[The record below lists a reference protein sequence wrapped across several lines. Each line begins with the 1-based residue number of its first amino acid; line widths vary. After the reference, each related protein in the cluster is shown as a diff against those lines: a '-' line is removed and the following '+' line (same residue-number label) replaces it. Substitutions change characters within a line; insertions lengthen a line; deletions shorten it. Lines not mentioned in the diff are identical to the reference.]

1 MSAINPYYRPPEEL
15 KRPPTYFEL
24 FGDISPEEKARNQ
37 ERVDYLSSRTDLN
50 FYLSPEEVSQL
61 QQDLSNNVY
70 NDELY
75 KEYDKRVTYG
85 RTIAGVMG
93 EDYNYLSSNFTE
105 AKQKA
110 DQVYMQS
117 LQNDLSKAESP
128 EEREKIQS
136 YIDKGPLDFDN
147 ETLKEVRDANLNKAY
162 SEDKFLRTALNAQAM
177 VMGDFLQRN
186 DIPISQRLDI
196 SYEDQQ
202 AAGRGALQYLNT
214 GTLAHMLPI
223 SSADANAGLYSV
235 NFEYDEQPLEMGSS
249 RSGGGELGT
258 YSMYTAIPQVTA
270 HDNKPWLSP
279 FQDVMD
285 VLSVIYPPLAPVFQ
299 GVSNLAETEDLEES
313 IKTAGK
319 VYVGGELVKGVT
331 EGIGSKLSESSVEIP
346 TGEVDASTGAT
357 QTTTLGEAFSNLPEP
372 VQNITT
378 NTIGGVIGGQNPEEA
393 LAGAV
398 KGELTNVAVDSAIEG
413 LDINEDKLVADV
425 KETLGLDPDF
435 ELPAPIQNIVND
447 TTDAWVAG
455 DSASDAFDSSVES
468 EIEDYVGGVAED
480 VVKEGAGIL
489 ADALPDVDFETPQII
504 KDIGDT
510 AVDLLEGPVEL
521 IGNVLEPVGEVVE
534 AGADVVQQVTEPVVD
549 LIDEGLDYVGEE
561 YVDPA
566 LQTLDEALPHG
577 ETPEGPDV
585 DGPDVDVDVELA
597 MPERTPTENL
607 FGDEI
612 GKIYRTP
619 IETYRPAFSQQEIQG
634 MLSQRF
640 RG

>member
-1 MSAINPYYRPPEEL
+1 MSYRPPEEL

-24 FGDISPEEKARNQ
+24 FGDISPEEKAKNQ
-37 ERVDYLSSRTDLN
+37 KRIDYLSSRTDLD

-61 QQDLSNNVY
+61 QQDLSNNIY

-136 YIDKGPLDFDN
+136 YIDRGPLVFDN
-147 ETLKEVRDANLNKAY
+147 KTLKEVRDANLNKGY

-186 DIPISQRLDI
+186 NIPVSQRLDI
-196 SYEDQQ
+196 SYEDQK
-202 AAGRGALQYLNT
+202 AAGRTNVQHLNT
-214 GTLAHMLPI
+214 GTLAHMLPE
-223 SSADANAGLYSV
+223 SNADAKAGMYSV
-235 NFEYDEQPLEMGSS
+235 NFEYDEQPLEMGSV
-249 RSGGGELGT
+249 RSGDGELGT

-270 HDNKPWLSP
+270 HDDKPWLSP
-279 FQDVMD
+279 FQDVLD

-299 GVSNLAETEDLEES
+299 GVSNLAETEDLDEAL
-313 IKTAGK
+313 KTAGT
-319 VYVGGELVKGVT
+319 VYVGSELVKGVT
-331 EGIGSKLSESSVEIP
+331 DKIDGKLSESGVEIP
-346 TGEVDASTGAT
+346 TGEVDATTGAA
-357 QTTTLGEAFSNLPEP
+357 QTTTLGEVFSDLPEP
-372 VQNITT
+372 VKNITT
-378 NTIGGVIGGQNPEEA
+378 KTLGGVISGQDPKEA
-393 LAGAV
+393 LTGAV

-413 LDINEDKLVADV
+413 LDIDEDKLVADV
-425 KETLGLDPDF
+425 KESLGFDPDY
-435 ELPAPIQNIVND
+435 ELPEPIQNIVND
-447 TTDAWVAG
+447 TTDAWVSG

-468 EIEDYVGGVAED
+468 EIKDYVGGVAED
-480 VVKEGAGIL
+480 VVKEGAGVL
-489 ADALPDVDFETPQII
+489 ADALPDIDFETPQII

-521 IGNVLEPVGEVVE
+521 IGDVFEPIGEVVE
-534 AGADVVQQVTEPVVD
+534 TGADVVQQVTEPVVD
-549 LIDEGLDYVGEE
+549 LIDEGLDYVGTE

-566 LQTLDEALPHG
+566 LQAIDKVLPHG
-577 ETPEGPDV
+577 TTPELPEGPDV
-585 DGPDVDVDVELA
+585 DVDLPSPDINYEQPKSQVAGLFDKEL
-597 MPERTPTENL
+597 
-607 FGDEI
+607 
-612 GKIYRTP
+612 GKIYKHDI
-619 IETYRPAFSQQEIQG
+619 IELPKLFSDERIQG
-634 MLSQRF
+634 MLSRKY
-640 RG
+640 RI

>member
-1 MSAINPYYRPPEEL
+1 MSYRPPEEL

-24 FGDISPEEKARNQ
+24 FGDISPEEKAKNQ
-37 ERVDYLSSRTDLN
+37 KRIDYLSSRTDLD

-61 QQDLSNNVY
+61 QQDLSNNIY

-136 YIDKGPLDFDN
+136 YIDRGPLVFDN
-147 ETLKEVRDANLNKAY
+147 KTLKEVRDANLNKGY

-186 DIPISQRLDI
+186 NIPVSQRLDI
-196 SYEDQQ
+196 SYEDQK
-202 AAGRGALQYLNT
+202 AAGRTNVQHLNT
-214 GTLAHMLPI
+214 GTLAHMLPE
-223 SSADANAGLYSV
+223 SNADAKAGMYSV
-235 NFEYDEQPLEMGSS
+235 NFEYDEQPLEMGSV
-249 RSGGGELGT
+249 RSGDGELGT

-270 HDNKPWLSP
+270 HDDKPWLSP
-279 FQDVMD
+279 FQDVLD

-299 GVSNLAETEDLEES
+299 GVSNLAETEDLDEAL
-313 IKTAGK
+313 KTAGT
-319 VYVGGELVKGVT
+319 VYVGSELVKGVT
-331 EGIGSKLSESSVEIP
+331 DKIDGKLSESGVEIP
-346 TGEVDASTGAT
+346 TGEVDATTGAA
-357 QTTTLGEAFSNLPEP
+357 QTTTLGEVFSDLPEP
-372 VQNITT
+372 VKNITT
-378 NTIGGVIGGQNPEEA
+378 KTLGGVISGQDPKEA
-393 LAGAV
+393 LTGAV

-413 LDINEDKLVADV
+413 LDIDEDKLVADV
-425 KETLGLDPDF
+425 KESLGFDPDY
-435 ELPAPIQNIVND
+435 ELPEPIQNIVND
-447 TTDAWVAG
+447 TTDAWVSG

-468 EIEDYVGGVAED
+468 EIKDYVGGVAED
-480 VVKEGAGIL
+480 VVKEGAGVL
-489 ADALPDVDFETPQII
+489 ADALPDIDFETPQII

-521 IGNVLEPVGEVVE
+521 IGDVFEPIGEVVE
-534 AGADVVQQVTEPVVD
+534 TGADVVQQVTEPVTN
-549 LIDEGLDYVGEE
+549 LIEEGLDYVGTE

-566 LQTLDEALPHG
+566 LQAIDKVLPHG
-577 ETPEGPDV
+577 TTPELPEGPDV
-585 DGPDVDVDVELA
+585 DVDLPSPDINYEQPKSQVAGLFDKEL
-597 MPERTPTENL
+597 
-607 FGDEI
+607 
-612 GKIYRTP
+612 GKIYKHDI
-619 IETYRPAFSQQEIQG
+619 IELPKLFSDERIQG
-634 MLSQRF
+634 MLSRKY
-640 RG
+640 RI

>member
-1 MSAINPYYRPPEEL
+1 MSYRPPEEL

-24 FGDISPEEKARNQ
+24 FGDISPEEKAKNQ
-37 ERVDYLSSRTDLN
+37 ERIDYLSSRADLD

-117 LQNDLSKAESP
+117 LQNDLSKAKSP

-136 YIDKGPLDFDN
+136 YIDRGPLDFDN
-147 ETLKEVRDANLNKAY
+147 KTLKEVRDANLNKGY

-186 DIPISQRLDI
+186 DIPVSQRVDI

-202 AAGRGALQYLNT
+202 AAGRTNVQYLNT
-214 GTLAHMLPI
+214 GTLAHMLPE
-223 SSADANAGLYSV
+223 SSADANAGMYSV
-235 NFEYDEQPLEMGSS
+235 NFEYDKQPLEMGSA
-249 RSGGGELGT
+249 RSGDGELGT

-270 HDNKPWLSP
+270 HDDKPWLSP
-279 FQDVMD
+279 FQDVLD

-299 GVSNLAETEDLEES
+299 GVSNLAETEDLDEAL
-313 IKTAGK
+313 KTAGT
-319 VYVGGELVKGVT
+319 VYVGSELVKGLT
-331 EGIGSKLSESSVEIP
+331 DKIDGKLSESGVEIP
-346 TGEVDASTGAT
+346 TGEVDATTGAA
-357 QTTTLGEAFSNLPEP
+357 QTTTLGEIFSDLPEP
-372 VQNITT
+372 VKNITT
-378 NTIGGVIGGQNPEEA
+378 KTLGGVISGQDPKEA
-393 LAGAV
+393 LVGAV

-413 LDINEDKLVADV
+413 LNIDEDKLVADV
-425 KETLGLDPDF
+425 KEALGLDPDF
-435 ELPAPIQNIVND
+435 ELPEPIQNIVND
-447 TTDAWVAG
+447 TTDAWVSG

-468 EIEDYVGGVAED
+468 EIENYVGGVAED
-480 VVKEGAGIL
+480 VIKEGAGVL

-510 AVDLLEGPVEL
+510 AVDLLKGPVEL
-521 IGNVLEPVGEVVE
+521 IGDVFEPVGEVVE
-534 AGADVVQQVTEPVVD
+534 TGADVVQQVTEPVVD
-549 LIDEGLDYVGEE
+549 LIDEGLDYVGTE

-566 LQTLDEALPHG
+566 LQAIDEALPHG
-577 ETPEGPDV
+577 TTPELPEGPDV
-585 DGPDVDVDVELA
+585 DVDLPSPDINYEQPESQVAGLFDKEL
-597 MPERTPTENL
+597 
-607 FGDEI
+607 
-612 GKIYRTP
+612 GKIYKHDI
-619 IETYRPAFSQQEIQG
+619 IELPKLFSDERIQG
-634 MLSQRF
+634 MLSRKY
-640 RG
+640 RI

>member
-15 KRPPTYFEL
+15 KRTPTYFEL

-37 ERVDYLSSRTDLN
+37 ERIDYLSSRTNLD

-93 EDYNYLSSNFTE
+93 EDYNYVSSNFTE

-136 YIDKGPLDFDN
+136 YIDRGPLDFDN

-214 GTLAHMLPI
+214 GTLAHMLPY
-223 SSADANAGLYSV
+223 SSANANAGLYSV
-235 NFEYDEQPLEMGSS
+235 NFEYDEQPLDMGSS

-279 FQDVMD
+279 FQTVMD
-285 VLSVIYPPLAPVFQ
+285 VLSVVYPPLAPVFQ
-299 GVSNLAETEDLEES
+299 GVSNLAETEDLDEAL
-313 IKTAGK
+313 KTAGT

-346 TGEVDASTGAT
+346 TGEVDAATGAA

-378 NTIGGVIGGQNPEEA
+378 NTIGGVVSGQSGEEA
-393 LAGAV
+393 LTGAIQ
-398 KGELTNVAVDSAIEG
+398 GELTNVAVDSAIEG
-413 LDINEDKLVADV
+413 LNIDEDKLVADV
-425 KETLGLDPDF
+425 KNTLGLDPDF
-435 ELPAPIQNIVND
+435 ELPAPIQNIVNQ

-455 DSASDAFDSSVES
+455 DSASDAFVSSAES
-468 EIEDYVGGVAED
+468 EVKDYVGGVAED
-480 VVKEGAGIL
+480 VVKAGAGIIG
-489 ADALPDVDFETPQII
+489 DALPDVDINLPDFETPQFVKDVGDVAVDVLGPPLEFVGETFEPVVEAGEQVLSTAEDVLEPVKEAVETVGEPIVDVADEII
-504 KDIGDT
+504 DVVDSPLG
-510 AVDLLEGPVEL
+510 DLLEGALSGTGGMMAGTRKPTQVEGIFDKEL
-521 IGNVLEPVGEVVE
+521 FKF
-534 AGADVVQQVTEPVVD
+534 DTE
-549 LIDEGLDYVGEE
+549 IKS
-561 YVDPA
+561 
-566 LQTLDEALPHG
+566 T
-577 ETPEGPDV
+577 
-585 DGPDVDVDVELA
+585 
-597 MPERTPTENL
+597 
-607 FGDEI
+607 
-612 GKIYRTP
+612 
-619 IETYRPAFSQQEIQG
+619 QE
-634 MLSQRF
+634 MLSPMMNLR
-640 RG
+640 RYG

>member
-1 MSAINPYYRPPEEL
+1 MSYRPPEEL

-24 FGDISPEEKARNQ
+24 FGDISPEEKAKNQ
-37 ERVDYLSSRTDLN
+37 KRIDYLSSRTDLD

-61 QQDLSNNVY
+61 QQDLSNNIY

-136 YIDKGPLDFDN
+136 YIDRGPLVFDN
-147 ETLKEVRDANLNKAY
+147 KTLKEVRDANLNKGY

-186 DIPISQRLDI
+186 NIPVSQRLDI
-196 SYEDQQ
+196 SYEDQK
-202 AAGRGALQYLNT
+202 AAGRTNVQHLNT
-214 GTLAHMLPI
+214 GTLAHMLPE
-223 SSADANAGLYSV
+223 SNADAKAGMYSV
-235 NFEYDEQPLEMGSS
+235 NFEYDEQPLEMGSV
-249 RSGGGELGT
+249 RSGDGELGT

-270 HDNKPWLSP
+270 HDDKPWLSP
-279 FQDVMD
+279 FQDVLD

-299 GVSNLAETEDLEES
+299 GVSNLAETEDLDEAL
-313 IKTAGK
+313 KTAGT
-319 VYVGGELVKGVT
+319 VYVGSELVKGVT
-331 EGIGSKLSESSVEIP
+331 DKIDGKLSESGVEIP
-346 TGEVDASTGAT
+346 TGEVDATTGAA
-357 QTTTLGEAFSNLPEP
+357 QTTTLGEVFSDLPEP
-372 VQNITT
+372 VKNITT
-378 NTIGGVIGGQNPEEA
+378 KTLGGVISGQDPKEA
-393 LAGAV
+393 LTGAV

-413 LDINEDKLVADV
+413 LDIDEDKLVADV
-425 KETLGLDPDF
+425 KESLGFDPDY
-435 ELPAPIQNIVND
+435 ELPEPIQNIVND
-447 TTDAWVAG
+447 TTDAWVSG

-468 EIEDYVGGVAED
+468 EIKDYVGGVAED
-480 VVKEGAGIL
+480 VVKEGAGVL
-489 ADALPDVDFETPQII
+489 ADALPDIDFETPQII

-521 IGNVLEPVGEVVE
+521 IGDVFEPVGEVVE
-534 AGADVVQQVTEPVVD
+534 TGADVVQQVTEPVVD
-549 LIDEGLDYVGEE
+549 LIDEGLDYVGTE

-566 LQTLDEALPHG
+566 LQAIDKVLPHG
-577 ETPEGPDV
+577 TTPELPEGPDV
-585 DGPDVDVDVELA
+585 DVDLPSPDINYEQPKSQVAGLFDKEL
-597 MPERTPTENL
+597 
-607 FGDEI
+607 
-612 GKIYRTP
+612 GKIYKHDI
-619 IETYRPAFSQQEIQG
+619 IELPKLFSDERIQG
-634 MLSQRF
+634 MLSRKY
-640 RG
+640 RI

>member
-1 MSAINPYYRPPEEL
+1 MSTINPYYRPPEEL

-37 ERVDYLSSRTDLN
+37 ERIDYLSSRTNLD

-110 DQVYMQS
+110 DQVYIQS

-177 VMGDFLQRN
+177 VMGDFIQRN

-202 AAGRGALQYLNT
+202 AAGRGAVQYLNT

-346 TGEVDASTGAT
+346 TGEVDVTKGTA
-357 QTTTLGEAFSNLPEP
+357 QTTTLGEAFSNLPES
-372 VQNITT
+372 VQNVTT
-378 NTIGGVIGGQNPEEA
+378 NTIGGVLGGQNPKEA
-393 LAGAV
+393 LTGAI
-398 KGELTNVAVDSAIEG
+398 KGALSNVAVDSAIEG
-413 LDINEDKLVADV
+413 LDIDADKLTADV
-425 KETLGLDPDF
+425 KGALGLAPDF
-435 ELPAPIQNIVND
+435 ELPAPIQNIVNQ

-468 EIEDYVGGVAED
+468 EIKDYVGGAVEN
-480 VVKEGAGIL
+480 VVREGADII
-489 ADALPDVDFETPQII
+489 ADALPDIDIDLPDFETPQII
-504 KDIGDT
+504 KDVGDVAVDVLGPPLEFVGETFEPVVEAGEKVLST
-510 AVDLLEGPVEL
+510 AEDVLEPVKEAVETVGEPIVDVADEIIDAVDSPLGDLLEGALSDTGGMMAGTRKPKQVEGIFDREL
-521 IGNVLEPVGEVVE
+521 FKF
-534 AGADVVQQVTEPVVD
+534 DTE
-549 LIDEGLDYVGEE
+549 IKS
-561 YVDPA
+561 
-566 LQTLDEALPHG
+566 T
-577 ETPEGPDV
+577 
-585 DGPDVDVDVELA
+585 
-597 MPERTPTENL
+597 
-607 FGDEI
+607 
-612 GKIYRTP
+612 
-619 IETYRPAFSQQEIQG
+619 QE
-634 MLSQRF
+634 MLSPMMNLR
-640 RG
+640 RYG

>member
-37 ERVDYLSSRTDLN
+37 ERIDYLSSRTNLD

-110 DQVYMQS
+110 DQVYIQS

-177 VMGDFLQRN
+177 VMGDFIQRN

-202 AAGRGALQYLNT
+202 AAGRGAVQYLNT

-346 TGEVDASTGAT
+346 TGEVDVTKGTA
-357 QTTTLGEAFSNLPEP
+357 QTTTLGEAFSNLPES
-372 VQNITT
+372 VQNVTT
-378 NTIGGVIGGQNPEEA
+378 NTIGGVLGGQNPKEA
-393 LAGAV
+393 LTGAI
-398 KGELTNVAVDSAIEG
+398 KGELSNVAVDSAIEG
-413 LDINEDKLVADV
+413 LDIDADKLTADV
-425 KETLGLDPDF
+425 KGALGLDPDF
-435 ELPAPIQNIVND
+435 ELPAPIQNIVNQ

-468 EIEDYVGGVAED
+468 EIKDYVGGAVEN
-480 VVKEGAGIL
+480 VVREGADII
-489 ADALPDVDFETPQII
+489 ADALPDIDIDLPDFETPQII
-504 KDIGDT
+504 KDVGDVAVDVLGPPLEFVGETFEPVVEAGEKVLST
-510 AVDLLEGPVEL
+510 AEDVLEPVKEAVETVGEPIVDVADEIIDAVDSPLGDLLEGALSDTGGMMAGTRKPTQVEGIFDREL
-521 IGNVLEPVGEVVE
+521 FKF
-534 AGADVVQQVTEPVVD
+534 DTE
-549 LIDEGLDYVGEE
+549 IKS
-561 YVDPA
+561 
-566 LQTLDEALPHG
+566 T
-577 ETPEGPDV
+577 
-585 DGPDVDVDVELA
+585 
-597 MPERTPTENL
+597 
-607 FGDEI
+607 
-612 GKIYRTP
+612 
-619 IETYRPAFSQQEIQG
+619 QE
-634 MLSQRF
+634 MLSPMMNLR
-640 RG
+640 RYG

>member
-37 ERVDYLSSRTDLN
+37 ERIDYLSSRTNLD

-202 AAGRGALQYLNT
+202 AAGRANVQHLNT
-214 GTLAHMLPI
+214 GTLAHMLPE
-223 SSADANAGLYSV
+223 SSADANAGMYSV
-235 NFEYDEQPLEMGSS
+235 NFEYDEQPLEMGSM
-249 RSGGGELGT
+249 RSGDGELGT

-270 HDNKPWLSP
+270 HDDKPWLSP

-346 TGEVDASTGAT
+346 TGEVDVTKGTA
-357 QTTTLGEAFSNLPEP
+357 QTTTLGEAFSNLPES
-372 VQNITT
+372 VQNVTT
-378 NTIGGVIGGQNPEEA
+378 NTIGGVLGGQNPEEA
-393 LAGAV
+393 LTGAI
-398 KGELTNVAVDSAIEG
+398 KGELSNVAVDSAIEG
-413 LDINEDKLVADV
+413 LDIDADKLTADV
-425 KETLGLDPDF
+425 KGALGLDPDF
-435 ELPAPIQNIVND
+435 ELPAPIQNIVNQ

-468 EIEDYVGGVAED
+468 EIKDYVGGAVEN
-480 VVKEGAGIL
+480 VVREGADII
-489 ADALPDVDFETPQII
+489 ADALPDIDIDLPDFETPQII
-504 KDIGDT
+504 KDVGDVAVDVLGPPLEFVGETFEPVVEAGEKVLST
-510 AVDLLEGPVEL
+510 AEDVLEPVKEAVETVGEPIVDVADEIIDAVDSPLGDLLEGALSGTGGMMAGTRKPTQVEGIFDKEL
-521 IGNVLEPVGEVVE
+521 FKF
-534 AGADVVQQVTEPVVD
+534 DTE
-549 LIDEGLDYVGEE
+549 IKS
-561 YVDPA
+561 
-566 LQTLDEALPHG
+566 T
-577 ETPEGPDV
+577 
-585 DGPDVDVDVELA
+585 
-597 MPERTPTENL
+597 
-607 FGDEI
+607 
-612 GKIYRTP
+612 
-619 IETYRPAFSQQEIQG
+619 QE
-634 MLSQRF
+634 MLSPMMNLR
-640 RG
+640 RYG

>member
-1 MSAINPYYRPPEEL
+1 MSYRPPEEL

-24 FGDISPEEKARNQ
+24 FGDISPEEKAKNQ
-37 ERVDYLSSRTDLN
+37 ERIDYLSSRADLD

-117 LQNDLSKAESP
+117 LQNDLSKAKSP

-136 YIDKGPLDFDN
+136 YIDRGPLDFDN
-147 ETLKEVRDANLNKAY
+147 KTLKEVRDANLNKGY

-186 DIPISQRLDI
+186 DIPVSQRVDI

-202 AAGRGALQYLNT
+202 AAGRTNVQYLNT
-214 GTLAHMLPI
+214 GTLAHMLPE
-223 SSADANAGLYSV
+223 SSADANAGMYSV
-235 NFEYDEQPLEMGSS
+235 NFEYDKQPLEMGSA
-249 RSGGGELGT
+249 RSGDGELGT

-270 HDNKPWLSP
+270 HDDKPWLSP
-279 FQDVMD
+279 FQDVLD

-299 GVSNLAETEDLEES
+299 GVSNLAETEDLDEAL
-313 IKTAGK
+313 KTAGT
-319 VYVGGELVKGVT
+319 VYVGSELVKGLT
-331 EGIGSKLSESSVEIP
+331 DKIDGKLSESGVEIP
-346 TGEVDASTGAT
+346 TGEVDATTGAA
-357 QTTTLGEAFSNLPEP
+357 QTTTLGEIFSDLPEP
-372 VQNITT
+372 VKNITT
-378 NTIGGVIGGQNPEEA
+378 KTLGGVISGQDPKEA
-393 LAGAV
+393 LVGAV

-413 LDINEDKLVADV
+413 LNIDEDKLVADV
-425 KETLGLDPDF
+425 KESLGLDPDY
-435 ELPAPIQNIVND
+435 ELPEPIQNIVND
-447 TTDAWVAG
+447 TTDAWVSG

-468 EIEDYVGGVAED
+468 EIENYVGGVAED
-480 VVKEGAGIL
+480 VIKEGAGVL

-510 AVDLLEGPVEL
+510 AVDLLKGPVEL
-521 IGNVLEPVGEVVE
+521 IGDVFEPVGEVVE
-534 AGADVVQQVTEPVVD
+534 TGADVVQQVTEPVVD
-549 LIDEGLDYVGEE
+549 LIDEGLDYVGTE

-566 LQTLDEALPHG
+566 LQAIDEALPHG
-577 ETPEGPDV
+577 TTPELPEGPDV
-585 DGPDVDVDVELA
+585 DVDLPSPDINYEQPESQVAGLFDKEL
-597 MPERTPTENL
+597 
-607 FGDEI
+607 
-612 GKIYRTP
+612 GKIYKHDI
-619 IETYRPAFSQQEIQG
+619 IELPKLFSDERIQG
-634 MLSQRF
+634 MLSRKY
-640 RG
+640 RI

>member
-1 MSAINPYYRPPEEL
+1 MSYRPPEEL

-24 FGDISPEEKARNQ
+24 FGDISPEEKAKNQ
-37 ERVDYLSSRTDLN
+37 ERIDYLSSRADLA

-117 LQNDLSKAESP
+117 LQNDLSKAKSP

-136 YIDKGPLDFDN
+136 YIDRGPLDFDN
-147 ETLKEVRDANLNKAY
+147 KTLKEVRDANLNKGY

-186 DIPISQRLDI
+186 DIPVSQRVDI

-202 AAGRGALQYLNT
+202 AAGRTNVQYLNT
-214 GTLAHMLPI
+214 GTLAHMLPE
-223 SSADANAGLYSV
+223 SSADANAGMYSV
-235 NFEYDEQPLEMGSS
+235 NFEYDKQPLEMGSA
-249 RSGGGELGT
+249 RSGDGELGT

-270 HDNKPWLSP
+270 HDDKPWLSP
-279 FQDVMD
+279 FQDVLD

-299 GVSNLAETEDLEES
+299 GVSNLAETEDLDEAL
-313 IKTAGK
+313 KTAGT
-319 VYVGGELVKGVT
+319 VYVGSELVKGLT
-331 EGIGSKLSESSVEIP
+331 DKIDGKLSESGVEIP
-346 TGEVDASTGAT
+346 TGEVDATTGAA
-357 QTTTLGEAFSNLPEP
+357 QTTTLGEIFSDLPEP
-372 VQNITT
+372 VKNITT
-378 NTIGGVIGGQNPEEA
+378 KTLGGVISGQDPKEA
-393 LAGAV
+393 LVGAV

-413 LDINEDKLVADV
+413 LNIDEDKLVADV
-425 KETLGLDPDF
+425 KEALGLDPDF
-435 ELPAPIQNIVND
+435 ELPEPIQNIVND
-447 TTDAWVAG
+447 TTDAWVSG

-468 EIEDYVGGVAED
+468 EIENYVGGVAED
-480 VVKEGAGIL
+480 VIKEGAGVL
-489 ADALPDVDFETPQII
+489 ADALPDIDFETPQII

-510 AVDLLEGPVEL
+510 AVDLLKGPVEL
-521 IGNVLEPVGEVVE
+521 IGDVFEPVGEVVE
-534 AGADVVQQVTEPVVD
+534 TGADVVQQVTEPVVD
-549 LIDEGLDYVGEE
+549 LIDEGLDYVGTE

-566 LQTLDEALPHG
+566 LQAIDEALPHG
-577 ETPEGPDV
+577 TTPELPEGPDV
-585 DGPDVDVDVELA
+585 DVDLPSPDINYEQPESQVAGLFDKEL
-597 MPERTPTENL
+597 
-607 FGDEI
+607 
-612 GKIYRTP
+612 GKIYKHDI
-619 IETYRPAFSQQEIQG
+619 IELPKLFSDERIQG
-634 MLSQRF
+634 MLSRKY
-640 RG
+640 RI

>member
-37 ERVDYLSSRTDLN
+37 ERIDYLSSRTNLD

-202 AAGRGALQYLNT
+202 AAGRANVQHLNT
-214 GTLAHMLPI
+214 GTLAHMLPE
-223 SSADANAGLYSV
+223 SSADANAGMYSV
-235 NFEYDEQPLEMGSS
+235 NFEYDEQPLEMGSM
-249 RSGGGELGT
+249 RSGDGELGT

-270 HDNKPWLSP
+270 HDDKPWLSP

-346 TGEVDASTGAT
+346 TGEVDVTKGTA
-357 QTTTLGEAFSNLPEP
+357 QTTTLGEAFSNLPES
-372 VQNITT
+372 VQNVTT
-378 NTIGGVIGGQNPEEA
+378 NTIGGVLGGQNPEEA
-393 LAGAV
+393 LTGAI
-398 KGELTNVAVDSAIEG
+398 KGELSNVAVDSAIEG
-413 LDINEDKLVADV
+413 LDIDADKLTADV
-425 KETLGLDPDF
+425 KSALGLDPDF
-435 ELPAPIQNIVND
+435 ELPAPIQNIVNQ

-468 EIEDYVGGVAED
+468 EIKDYVGGAVEN
-480 VVKEGAGIL
+480 VVREGADII
-489 ADALPDVDFETPQII
+489 ADALPDIDIDLPDFETPQII
-504 KDIGDT
+504 KDVGDVAVDVLGPPLEFVGETFEPVVEAGEKVLST
-510 AVDLLEGPVEL
+510 AEDVLEPVKEAVETVGEPIVDVADEIIDAVDSPLGDLLEGALSGTGGMMAGTKKPTQVEEIFDKEL
-521 IGNVLEPVGEVVE
+521 FKF
-534 AGADVVQQVTEPVVD
+534 DTE
-549 LIDEGLDYVGEE
+549 IKS
-561 YVDPA
+561 
-566 LQTLDEALPHG
+566 T
-577 ETPEGPDV
+577 
-585 DGPDVDVDVELA
+585 
-597 MPERTPTENL
+597 
-607 FGDEI
+607 
-612 GKIYRTP
+612 
-619 IETYRPAFSQQEIQG
+619 QE
-634 MLSQRF
+634 MLSPMMNLR
-640 RG
+640 RYG